1 MKNINNTNKILI
13 AIGVGVGIALLYRV
27 FYKKNTKKVGDAD
40 PKNDGNTGNTGVAK
54 SLDLRMKEFMDD
66 LIKNPPNTFA
76 EFEERGK
83 KFNVTQED
91 SLKWSD
97 ANKDNPSAIKVKE
110 ILTTILKK
118 DGLSIP
124 SPANPKGN
132 DFTNDLTKMVE
143 KELSRNEKEVYI
155 LDKIKANEK
164 ENFSGF
170 EGVKFV
176 WNPNIEKM
184 YPVGTIQEG
193 EEPNYMNLDFS
204 SFDSHELFD
213 LFDGDSDLP
222 DSREDYGFDGESE
235 DFDLF
240 DGESEDFDLFD
251 GESEDYDLFD
261 GESEDF
267 DLFEGEIKDDVMK
280 TVNTA
285 EKSLTDL
292 TDTEIDLMFS
302 VVKTIS
308 ENPNVKSES
317 QALDKLQIT
326 NPKTV
331 ALFEDKLK
339 KRLNDIKIMKKDLN
353 WERKWARRKLVRL
366 KRKNRKTKTNK
377 LVATRCLK
385 VCKSRRY
392 KTSAGLKK
400 CVEKCRKVTNVK
412 LAKKIKQKIA
422 VAPLRIKNAINN
434 RRQKSFA
441 RQITNRKGGGIY
453 GGKRWDN
460 VSNDTM
466 EKRVDEGLV

>member
-1 MKNINNTNKILI
+1 MKNINSTNKILI

-27 FYKKNTKKVGDAD
+27 FYKKNTKKVADAD
-40 PKNDGNTGNTGVAK
+40 PKDGGNTVVAK

-118 DGLSIP
+118 DGISIP

-155 LDKIKANEK
+155 LDKIQASEK

-204 SFDSHELFD
+204 SFDSNELFD

-222 DSREDYGFDGESE
+222 DSREDYG
-235 DFDLF
+235 
-240 DGESEDFDLFD
+240 
-251 GESEDYDLFD
+251 FD

-377 LVATRCLK
+377 LVANRCLK

-434 RRQKSFA
+434 KRQKSFA

-466 EKRVDEGLV
+466 EARVDKGLV

>member
-1 MKNINNTNKILI
+1 MDF
-13 AIGVGVGIALLYRV
+13 AG
-27 FYKKNTKKVGDAD
+27 F
-40 PKNDGNTGNTGVAK
+40 DGH
-54 SLDLRMKEFMDD
+54 SF
-66 LIKNPPNTFA
+66 
-76 EFEERGK
+76 
-83 KFNVTQED
+83 
-91 SLKWSD
+91 D
-97 ANKDNPSAIKVKE
+97 AN
-110 ILTTILKK
+110 
-118 DGLSIP
+118 
-124 SPANPKGN
+124 
-132 DFTNDLTKMVE
+132 
-143 KELSRNEKEVYI
+143 
-155 LDKIKANEK
+155 
-164 ENFSGF
+164 
-170 EGVKFV
+170 
-176 WNPNIEKM
+176 
-184 YPVGTIQEG
+184 
-193 EEPNYMNLDFS
+193 
-204 SFDSHELFD
+204 ELFD

-222 DSREDYGFDGESE
+222 DSREDYGFDG
-235 DFDLF
+235 L
-240 DGESEDFDLFD
+240 SEDFDLFD

-292 TDTEIDLMFS
+292 TDTEIDLMFN

-377 LVATRCLK
+377 LVANRCLK

-392 KTSAGLKK
+392 KTIAGLKK

-422 VAPLRIKNAINN
+422 VAPLRVKNAINN

>member
-1 MKNINNTNKILI
+1 MKNINSTNKILI

-27 FYKKNTKKVGDAD
+27 FYKKNTKKVADAD
-40 PKNDGNTGNTGVAK
+40 PKDGGNTVVAK

-118 DGLSIP
+118 DGISIP

-155 LDKIKANEK
+155 LDKIQASEK

-204 SFDSHELFD
+204 SFDSNELFD

-222 DSREDYGFDGESE
+222 DSREDYG
-235 DFDLF
+235 
-240 DGESEDFDLFD
+240 
-251 GESEDYDLFD
+251 FD

-434 RRQKSFA
+434 KRQKSFA

-466 EKRVDEGLV
+466 EARVDKGLV

>member
-1 MKNINNTNKILI
+1 MKNINSTNKILI

-27 FYKKNTKKVGDAD
+27 FYKKDTKKVADAD
-40 PKNDGNTGNTGVAK
+40 PKDGGNTVVAK

-118 DGLSIP
+118 DGISIP

-155 LDKIKANEK
+155 LDKIQASEK

-176 WNPNIEKM
+176 WNPNVEKM

-204 SFDSHELFD
+204 SFDSNELFD

-235 DFDLF
+235 EF
-240 DGESEDFDLFD
+240 
-251 GESEDYDLFD
+251 DLFD

-434 RRQKSFA
+434 KRQKSFA

-466 EKRVDEGLV
+466 EARVDKGLV

>member
-1 MKNINNTNKILI
+1 MKNINSTNKILI

-27 FYKKNTKKVGDAD
+27 FYKKNTKKVADAD
-40 PKNDGNTGNTGVAK
+40 PKDGGNTVVAK

-118 DGLSIP
+118 DGISIP

-155 LDKIKANEK
+155 LDKIQASEK

-204 SFDSHELFD
+204 SFDSNELFD

-222 DSREDYGFDGESE
+222 DSREDYG
-235 DFDLF
+235 
-240 DGESEDFDLFD
+240 
-251 GESEDYDLFD
+251 FD

-422 VAPLRIKNAINN
+422 VAPLRVKNAINN
-434 RRQKSFA
+434 KRQKSFA

-466 EKRVDEGLV
+466 EARVDKGLV